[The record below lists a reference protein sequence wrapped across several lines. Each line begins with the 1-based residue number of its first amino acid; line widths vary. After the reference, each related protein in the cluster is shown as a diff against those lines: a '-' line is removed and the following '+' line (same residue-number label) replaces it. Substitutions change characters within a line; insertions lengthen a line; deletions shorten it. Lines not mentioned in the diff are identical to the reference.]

1 MGSLMPIHVNLESC
15 PISTI
20 LSEYLREIFVMI
32 TEAQFVELIKKAK
45 TATKQ
50 RKFKQSIELIINFK
64 DIDVKK
70 GFALNEVVQ
79 LPKTS
84 SPATVCVMATGDMGQ
99 KAKQANADA
108 VIGTDELAKF
118 AANKRES
125 RKFINKY
132 DFFLADTQVMPTVG
146 KTLGQLLGPRGKM
159 PTPVPFN
166 APIESFLQRFRTS
179 IKVRSRA
186 SLSVSCKIGDESMD
200 DADLSINAHAVL
212 SAVEKKLPNGE
223 KNIKR
228 VMIKTTMGK
237 PIKQVQEIKKKHA

>member
-1 MGSLMPIHVNLESC
+1 M
-15 PISTI
+15 
-20 LSEYLREIFVMI
+20 FVMI
-32 TEAQFVELIKKAK
+32 TETQLTEMVKDAKAATKEQKLQQSLELI
-45 TATKQ
+45 
-50 RKFKQSIELIINFK
+50 LNFK

-70 GFALNEVVQ
+70 GFAINEVVQ

-108 VIGTDELAKF
+108 VIGTEELDKF
-118 AANKRES
+118 ATNKRES

-132 DFFLADTQVMPTVG
+132 DFFLADTQVMPLVG

-166 APIESFLQRFRTS
+166 APIDAFLQRFRSS
-179 IKVRSRA
+179 IKVRTRA
-186 SLSVSCKIGDESMD
+186 SLSLSCKIGDETMD
-200 DADLSINAHAVL
+200 DADLAVNAHAIL

-223 KNIKR
+223 KNMKR
-228 VMIKTTMGK
+228 IMIKTTMGK
-237 PIKQVQEIKKKHA
+237 PVKQVQEVKKKFA

>member
-1 MGSLMPIHVNLESC
+1 
-15 PISTI
+15 
-20 LSEYLREIFVMI
+20 MI
-32 TEAQFVELIKKAK
+32 TEVELVDMIEKAK
-45 TATKQ
+45 AATKQ
-50 RKFKQSIELIINFK
+50 RKFKQSLELIVNFK

-79 LPKTS
+79 LPKTN
-84 SPATVCVMATGDMGQ
+84 SPATVCVMATGDMGT

-108 VIGTDELAKF
+108 VVGTAELDKF
-118 AANKRES
+118 ASNKRES

-132 DFFLADTQVMPTVG
+132 DFFLADTQVMPVVG

-166 APIESFLQRFRTS
+166 APIDAFLQRFRSS
-179 IKVRSRA
+179 IKVRTRA
-186 SLSVSCKIGDESMD
+186 SLSLSCKIGDESMENQ
-200 DADLSINAHAVL
+200 DLAINAHAIL

-228 VMIKTTMGK
+228 VIIKTTMGK
-237 PIKQVQEIKKKHA
+237 PVKQVQEVKKKFA

>member
-1 MGSLMPIHVNLESC
+1 M
-15 PISTI
+15 
-20 LSEYLREIFVMI
+20 FVMI
-32 TEAQFVELIKKAK
+32 TEAQIIEMIKQVKDGAK
-45 TATKQ
+45 E
-50 RKFKQSIELIINFK
+50 RKFKQSVELIINFK

-99 KAKQANADA
+99 KAKQAQADI
-108 VIGTDELAKF
+108 VIGTEELDKF
-118 AANKRES
+118 ATNKRES

-132 DFFLADTQVMPTVG
+132 DFFLADTQVMPLVG

-166 APIESFLQRFRTS
+166 APIESFLQRFRSS
-179 IKVRSRA
+179 IKVRTRA
-186 SLSVSCKIGDESMD
+186 SLSVSCKIGDESME
-200 DADLSINAHAVL
+200 DADLAINAHAVL

-223 KNIKR
+223 KNMKKI
-228 VMIKTTMGK
+228 MIKTTMGK
-237 PIKQVQEIKKKHA
+237 PVKQLQEVKKKHA

>member
-1 MGSLMPIHVNLESC
+1 MFI
-15 PISTI
+15 
-20 LSEYLREIFVMI
+20 MI
-32 TEAQFVELIKKAK
+32 TETQLAEMIKEAK

-79 LPKTS
+79 IPKTN

-108 VIGTDELAKF
+108 VVGTEELDKF
-118 AANKRES
+118 ATNKRES

-132 DFFLADTQVMPTVG
+132 DFFLADTQVMPIVG

-166 APIESFLQRFRTS
+166 APIESFLQRFRSS
-179 IKVRSRA
+179 IKIRTRA
-186 SLSVSCKIGDESMD
+186 SLSLSCKIGDESMED
-200 DADLSINAHAVL
+200 SDLATNAHAIL

-223 KNIKR
+223 KNMKR
-228 VMIKTTMGK
+228 IMIKTTMGK
-237 PIKQVQEIKKKHA
+237 PIKQVQEVKKKFA